1 MSKQEEAYNINDELI
16 DQEVQAPV
24 KSNKIK
30 YTIAIITGVIMAAAV
45 AVLLVGHFKFDWF
58 KSETYKINANIVR
71 ANYQAN
77 YFTEKKDINMKVSLT
92 NGQIEDKKFIKSS
105 NFVVV
110 LTERKELEKGD
121 FLNTA
126 SLVVLDSNLKTD
138 EDDIEMTKFS
148 IFDEATIKELE
159 ANPNGS
165 KYPIGIFTFHEDG
178 TLGDIKLPDNMDK
191 YNADSIV
198 ELIKDV
204 IPKLTRNRTEDMSK
218 GLEIKE
224 RKNKNKRTI
233 VESQG
238 LRAYP
243 TLEGS
248 RYSKIVERDIEDDQ
262 ITNIRVDSSAFFESE
277 EEEDIDD
284 FGLKDFSVVS
294 HSEINSMVTK
304 EEKET
309 AELIQKISERFNF
322 IPSDKLIENILEKER
337 KENEEPEKI
346 TDVEEEGTS
355 LRNLGFNFNVDK
367 TFNIKSIKVAKQT
380 ISIKYRIAVKN
391 GKAINQIIIDSNLG
405 SARFGN
411 DGVTAE
417 ISKNWSGNK
426 KIFQFVFP
434 PFPAISLNIY
444 AGGSLGF
451 SVKFTNVQKTSLQ
464 LSLSG
469 SLTATAEVALGAGD
483 FAKVAAGAKGEI
495 IKASGY
501 ATVTS
506 GGVTKGYKI
515 SGGKVEAYVTAYV
528 KVPFVGKKKLWD
540 KSCTV
545 FNGWSS

>member
-1 MSKQEEAYNINDELI
+1 MSKQEEVYHINDGLI
-16 DQEVQAPV
+16 DQEVQAPI

-30 YTIAIITGVIMAAAV
+30 YAIAIITGVVMVAAV
-45 AVLLVGHFKFDWF
+45 TVLLVGHFKFDWF
-58 KSETYKINANIVR
+58 KSETYKIDANIHR

-77 YFTEKKDINMKVSLT
+77 YFSEKKDMNIKVSFS
-92 NGQIEDKKFIKSS
+92 NGQKDNKKFLINSS
-105 NFVVV
+105 FVVI
-110 LTERKELEKGD
+110 LTDRKELGNGD

-126 SLVVLDSNLKTD
+126 FLIILESKLKTD
-138 EDDIEMTKFS
+138 EEELELTKFS
-148 IFDEATIKELE
+148 INEAIIKELE

-178 TLGDIKLPDNMDK
+178 TLVDIKLPDNMDK

-224 RKNKNKRTI
+224 RKNKRKKTI

-277 EEEDIDD
+277 EEDIDD
-284 FGLKDFSVVS
+284 FGPKDFSIVS
-294 HSEINSMVTK
+294 HSEINSMITK
-304 EEKET
+304 EEKEV
-309 AELIQKISERFNF
+309 AELIEKISKRFNF
-322 IPSDKLIENILEKER
+322 IPSGKLIENILEKER
-337 KENEEPEKI
+337 KEKEKEQV

-355 LRNLGFNFNVDK
+355 LRNLGFNFNIDK
-367 TFNIKSIKVAKQT
+367 TFNIKSIKVASQT

-391 GKAINQIIIDSNLG
+391 GQAINQIIIDSNLG

-528 KVPFVGKKKLWD
+528 NVPFVGKKKLWD

-545 FNGWSS
+545 FEGWSS

>member
-1 MSKQEEAYNINDELI
+1 MSKQEEVYNINDELI

-30 YTIAIITGVIMAAAV
+30 YAIAIIAGVVMVAAV
-45 AVLLVGHFKFDWF
+45 TVLLVGHFKFDWF
-58 KSETYKINANIVR
+58 KNETYKIDANIHR
-71 ANYQAN
+71 SNYQAN
-77 YFTEKKDINMKVSLT
+77 YFSEKKNMNIKVSFS
-92 NGQIEDKKFIKSS
+92 NGQNENKKFLINS

-110 LTERKELEKGD
+110 LTDRKELGNGD
-121 FLNTA
+121 ILNTA
-126 SLVVLDSNLKTD
+126 SIIILESKLKSDT
-138 EDDIEMTKFS
+138 EELELTKFS
-148 IFDEATIKELE
+148 INEAIIKELE
-159 ANPNGS
+159 TNPNGS

-178 TLGDIKLPDNMDK
+178 TLDDIKLPDNMDK

-224 RKNKNKRTI
+224 RKNKRKKTI

-309 AELIQKISERFNF
+309 AELIEKISKRFNF

-469 SLTATAEVALGAGD
+469 SLTATAEVAVGAGD

>member
-1 MSKQEEAYNINDELI
+1 MNKEEILSDEFVEREI
-16 DQEVQAPV
+16 SQP
-24 KSNKIK
+24 KSHKKIK
-30 YTIAIITGVIMAAAV
+30 IAISIV
-45 AVLLVGHFKFDWF
+45 ASLIIIATTTLLVGHFKFDWF
-58 KSETYKINANIVR
+58 KSETYKIDANIHR

-77 YFTEKKDINMKVSLT
+77 YFSEKKDMNIKVSFS
-92 NGQIEDKKFIKSS
+92 NGQKDNKKFLINSS
-105 NFVVV
+105 FVVI
-110 LTERKELEKGD
+110 LTDRKELGNGD

-126 SLVVLDSNLKTD
+126 FLIILESKLKTD
-138 EDDIEMTKFS
+138 EEELELTKFS
-148 IFDEATIKELE
+148 INEAIIKELE

-178 TLGDIKLPDNMDK
+178 TLVDIKLPDNMDK

-224 RKNKNKRTI
+224 RKNKRKKTI

-277 EEEDIDD
+277 EEDIDD
-284 FGLKDFSVVS
+284 FGPKDFSIVS
-294 HSEINSMVTK
+294 HSEINSMITK
-304 EEKET
+304 EEKEV
-309 AELIQKISERFNF
+309 AELIEKISKRFNF
-322 IPSDKLIENILEKER
+322 IPSGKLIENILEKER
-337 KENEEPEKI
+337 KEKEKEQV

-355 LRNLGFNFNVDK
+355 LRNLGFNFNIDK
-367 TFNIKSIKVAKQT
+367 TFNIKSIKVASQT

-391 GKAINQIIIDSNLG
+391 GQAINQIIIDSNLG

-528 KVPFVGKKKLWD
+528 NVPFVGKKKLWD

-545 FNGWSS
+545 FEGWSS